1 LIATCA
7 IVSAKNAKHAKT
19 LRAIFTKPTLASIV
33 FADIE
38 ALVVA
43 LGGEVREGAGSRVAL
58 EIEGVRIFPHRP
70 HPGKETPK
78 YMIEEIRGWLAGLGK
93 EPK

>member
-1 LIATCA
+1 M
-7 IVSAKNAKHAKT
+7 KAKHAKT
-19 LRAIFTKPTLASIV
+19 LRAIFTKPTLASIM